1 MLPWGAGMVV
11 VFVALALAYSVS
23 LVGAYVMF
31 WRPRRLNR
39 GAADE
44 EVVSAMPGDEIVV
57 SPSFVATR
65 AVTMRARPEH
75 IYPWII
81 QMGVGRAGWY
91 GYDWLNNFGRPSAWG
106 LVPHLQQP
114 EVGDLIPMSPRAKR
128 GMWIKELETN
138 RRMLW
143 WDKRGHMTWL
153 WEIQPID
160 QDRSRLITRVR
171 IKYHWLSL
179 ATAFNLLVK
188 LIDWPMM
195 RRSLQGIKRRA
206 EATAPRP

>member
-1 MLPWGAGMVV
+1 MLPWGTSMVV
-11 VFVALALAYSVS
+11 VFVALAVAYSVS
-23 LVGAYVMF
+23 LVGAYVVF
-31 WRPRRLNR
+31 WRPRRLSR
-39 GAADE
+39 GATGE
-44 EVVSAMPGDEIVV
+44 NVVSAMSGDEIVAN
-57 SPSFVATR
+57 PSFVATR
-65 AVTMRARPEH
+65 TVTMRARPEH

-114 EVGDLIPMSPRAKR
+114 EVGDLIPMSPRGKR

-143 WDKRGHMTWL
+143 WDKRGNMTWL

-160 QDRSRLITRVR
+160 EDRSRLVTRVR
-171 IKYHWLSL
+171 IKYHWLSP
-179 ATAFNLLVK
+179 ATVFNLLVK
-188 LIDWPMM
+188 LLDWPMM
-195 RRSLQGIKRRA
+195 RTSMLGIKRRA